1 MTDTVRTETAH
12 FKGSVIA
19 QQSEEQDQDVAVGER
34 KIDQSETS
42 EVVEENKVLDSP
54 GMEQTNSEKQF
65 FH

>member
-19 QQSEEQDQDVAVGER
+19 QQSEEQDQDVAVVES
-34 KIDQSETS
+34 KIDPSETAGAD
-42 EVVEENKVLDSP
+42 EENKELDTQ
-54 GMEQTNSEKQF
+54 GMKQTNSEMQF